1 MTRILEALYSG
12 NLLVEPVIENRS
24 PEHQKAIET
33 AHRLTEALNE
43 KLNAEERKM
52 LDSVTEAMN
61 EESDY
66 FAAER
71 FARGY
76 CLGALMMLEVME
88 KREELLIPPQED

>member
-1 MTRILEALYSG
+1 
-12 NLLVEPVIENRS
+12 
-24 PEHQKAIET
+24 
-33 AHRLTEALNE
+33 
-43 KLNAEERKM
+43 M
-52 LDSVTEAMN
+52 LDRVTEGMN

-76 CLGALMMLEVME
+76 CLGVLMMLEVME